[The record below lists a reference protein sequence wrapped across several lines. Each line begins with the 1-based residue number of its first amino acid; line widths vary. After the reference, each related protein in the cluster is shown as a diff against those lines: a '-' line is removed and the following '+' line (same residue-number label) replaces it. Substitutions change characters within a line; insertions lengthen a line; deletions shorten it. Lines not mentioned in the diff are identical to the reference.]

1 MGRPPLTMNAWL
13 RYDVIVRL
21 LAARTGTHSIL
32 EIGAGG
38 GALGSRLAERYE
50 YVGLEPDADSFATA
64 SRRLDASPGAGTV
77 LTIPAEDYRPDRL
90 FDVVAAFEVL
100 EHIED
105 DVGALL
111 SWHRF
116 LKPNGSV
123 LLSVP
128 AWRSKWGALDEK
140 AGHVRRYDP
149 SDLERVLRSSGFGTI
164 AISLY
169 GFPLG
174 YVLKP
179 MWDLL
184 ARRERRRGATL
195 AERTSSSGRWLQ
207 PPDAAAFV
215 TQVASAPFRRIQ
227 RPFSQRVGTGLV
239 CLAQLEPSRT
249 LPAGQRD
256 SSHADG
262 ILMASRD

>member
-1 MGRPPLTMNAWL
+1 MGHPPLTMNAWL
-13 RYDVIVRL
+13 RYDPIERL
-21 LAARTGTHSIL
+21 LAERSDVHSIL

-64 SRRLDASPGAGTV
+64 SRRLEALPGTGTV
-77 LTIPAEDYRPDRL
+77 LNLTAEEYQPDHP

-105 DVGALL
+105 DVAALQ

-116 LKPNGSV
+116 LQPNGWV

-128 AWRSKWGALDEK
+128 AWRSQWGASDEK
-140 AGHVRRYDP
+140 AGHFRRYDP
-149 SDLERVLRSSGFGTI
+149 ADLERVLRSSGFGKI
-164 AISLY
+164 AIALY

-179 MWDLL
+179 IWNLL
-184 ARRERRRGATL
+184 ALRERRRGSTL
-195 AERTSSSGRWLQ
+195 AERTSASGRWLQ
-207 PPDAAAFV
+207 PPDSAAFV
-215 TQVASAPFRRIQ
+215 TQVATAPFRRIQ
-227 RPFSQRVGTGLV
+227 RPFSQTRLGTGLV
-239 CLAQLEPSRT
+239 CLARLEPSPA
-249 LPAGQRD
+249 LPA
-256 SSHADG
+256 SSHAG
-262 ILMASRD
+262 GTLTASRD